1 MKSDRVASLDLLR
14 GLAALAVAIPHFL
27 VFKTIGGNLAEG
39 ASVIAVEI
47 FFVLSGYVLG
57 PQILNCLSGSKFRNL
72 RIFLVRRWM
81 RTVPPYLAA
90 LFLMSALYGQLWT
103 EKFFEY
109 VFYVQNLIFSGAND
123 YFAVAWSLS
132 VEEWF
137 YLVFPSLLLGAAW
150 LAIVR
155 KNLDN
160 LAILVAIL
168 FIAAVSI
175 LRLTNGYGD
184 HWGEQVRRV
193 VVFRVDSICF
203 GFLLFLAN
211 KRLARAALWWRLLCS
226 GVAIIAI
233 IMGGL
238 TVKLTYD
245 IAQGSVISEQ
255 LFPFASML
263 FGGSLIQSMLAVSAL
278 VERSPAISSTSL
290 FLGRISYS
298 IYLFHLPV
306 LLVISADWADLSAG
320 YQFAAYL
327 LVLLV
332 FSSLFYRYF
341 ERPIL
346 SMRPRFDA
354 PKSAEPELL
363 PAG

>member
-1 MKSDRVASLDLLR
+1 VKSERIASLDLLR

-27 VFKTIGGNLAEG
+27 VFKTIGGDLAESE
-39 ASVIAVEI
+39 SVIAVEI

-57 PQILNCLSGSKFRNL
+57 PQILNCLNGSRFRNL

-81 RTVPPYLAA
+81 RTIPPYLVA
-90 LFLMSALYGQLWT
+90 LFLVSALYGQLYT
-103 EKFFEY
+103 EKFFAY
-109 VFYVQNLIFSGAND
+109 AFYVQNLVALGTND
-123 YFAVAWSLS
+123 YYPVAWSLS

-137 YLVFPSLLLGAAW
+137 YLVFPSILLGVTCLVTARKRPND
-150 LAIVR
+150 LAM
-155 KNLDN
+155 
-160 LAILVAIL
+160 LVAIL

-175 LRLTNGYGD
+175 VRLTHGYSE

-211 KRLARAALWWRLLCS
+211 RRFSCTSPWWRLLCP
-226 GVAIIAI
+226 GAAIAL
-233 IMGGL
+233 GGL
-238 TVKLTYD
+238 AVKLTYD
-245 IAQGSVISEQ
+245 IAQGNVIAEQ

-263 FGGSLIQSMLAVSAL
+263 FGGSLIQSMLSVSAL
-278 VERSPAISSTSL
+278 MERSPALAATSR

-298 IYLFHLPV
+298 IYLFHLPA
-306 LLVISADWADLSAG
+306 LLVISADWTNLSVR
-320 YQFAAYL
+320 YQFAAYM

-346 SMRPRFDA
+346 SARPRFDA
-354 PKSAEPELL
+354 AKSAESRLL